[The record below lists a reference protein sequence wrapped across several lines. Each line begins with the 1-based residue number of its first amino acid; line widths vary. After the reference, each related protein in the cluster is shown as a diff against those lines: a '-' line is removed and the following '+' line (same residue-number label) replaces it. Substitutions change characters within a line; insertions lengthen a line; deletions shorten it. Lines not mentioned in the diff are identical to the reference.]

1 MHALHHLRSIS
12 ATFYRGGTSKG
23 LIFSPSS
30 LARFDAPTRD
40 RIICA
45 ASSPD
50 PDMRQISGLG
60 GGASSLSKCA
70 IVSAPA
76 DDWSK
81 LARIAGH
88 PFPGVAWSENFERSM
103 HADQGWDCVY
113 RFGQVPI
120 NGTQIDWGST
130 CGNLVAA
137 VADYYLSSAIGSSQ
151 ISASLPPS
159 SQVKAGDTCSA
170 MLRILAH
177 DTGKVVKA
185 RVPVYWEEEIE
196 RWMPCTEGE
205 ASIAGVPGTGP
216 AIVIESPLK
225 SGVLPTGRPVDSIK
239 MNESEIKVTVTDT
252 GLPTIF
258 VDARDLHI
266 PLAQLLD
273 HPSVLESDGELMRRL
288 EKIRYE
294 ASQLSTSLSSK
305 FSPPA
310 PKICLVHPKAA
321 YKTTGGQ
328 SIEASEM
335 DVLIRAL
342 SNGQVHRTVPATTL
356 SAATAALCYDD
367 SVISRAFRASGGQ
380 ISPSSSQ
387 ATSTASPPSTSTF
400 LHSPDI
406 LSLTVG
412 QPAGLST
419 ASAKTSHV
427 AASRSDQKRSAEPTA
442 IVMTRTARR
451 IMQGNIL
458 VPAAI
463 ARPFKGWHNF
473 MPLTPRQHLY
483 ETPFEEGA
491 DGSDDLGRD
500 GQAGPNAEQKRVA
513 DMRRW
518 FGSSVSPERGD
529 LEAREEDGVSRIA

>member
-1 MHALHHLRSIS
+1 MIPHA
-12 ATFYRGGTSKG
+12 GTSRG

-88 PFPGVAWSENFERSM
+88 PFPGVAWSENFEMSM
-103 HADQGWDCVY
+103 HAERGWDCVY

-137 VADYYLSSAIGSSQ
+137 VADYHLSSAIGSSQ

-159 SQVKAGDTCSA
+159 SQVEAGDTTSA
-170 MLRILAH
+170 VLRILAH

-216 AIVIESPLK
+216 AIVIESPLE
-225 SGVLPTGRPVDSIK
+225 SDVLPTGRPVDSIK
-239 MNESEIKVTVTDT
+239 IDESETKVTVTDT

-258 VDARDLHI
+258 VDARDLRI
-266 PLAQLLD
+266 PLDQLVD
-273 HPSVLESDGELMRRL
+273 HPSVLETDGELMRRL

-294 ASQLSTSLSSK
+294 ASQLSASLSSK

-387 ATSTASPPSTSTF
+387 ATRTASPPSTSTS

-406 LSLTVG
+406 ISLTVG

-419 ASAKTSHV
+419 ASAKRS
-427 AASRSDQKRSAEPTA
+427 ASRSNQKRSEPTA

-458 VPAAI
+458 
-463 ARPFKGWHNF
+463 GWHNF
-473 MPLTPRQHLY
+473 MPPTPRQHLC
-483 ETPFEEGA
+483 ETPFEEEGA
-491 DGSDDLGRD
+491 DGNDASD
-500 GQAGPNAEQKRVA
+500 GQDAQAEPKTEQKRELQ
-513 DMRRW
+513 MRRW

-529 LEAREEDGVSRIA
+529 LDLEVREEDGVSKIA